1 MGTRGVLCIADVV
14 IVKFGAASFTGW
26 LELYV
31 MPSWVVE
38 DEAGKVIV
46 GFGRGCGSDVLEEVY
61 RKTGVIALAVRA
73 ASAKRAERVGLWG
86 GCGK

>member
-14 IVKFGAASFTGW
+14 IVKFGAAWFTVW

-31 MPSWVVE
+31 MPIWVVE

-61 RKTGVIALAVRA
+61 RKTDGCRCDSIGC
-73 ASAKRAERVGLWG
+73 KG
-86 GCGK
+86 GECKEG